1 VHVLL
6 DSKDFLLYTSLER
19 IIVLN
24 GKIQVTRLVKSGT
37 RKTTL
42 AIGDGAND
50 VGMLQ
55 EADIGVGISGVEG
68 MQVFST
74 EQLTSPLIVENI
86 SLLDCNS
93 HHLLTLFYACFQL
106 RLPWQ
111 VMLQLLSFGIW
122 SVYYLYMGIGV
133 TGGSHLW

>member
-1 VHVLL
+1 
-6 DSKDFLLYTSLER
+6 
-19 IIVLN
+19 
-24 GKIQVTRLVKSGT
+24 
-37 RKTTL
+37 
-42 AIGDGAND
+42 
-50 VGMLQ
+50 
-55 EADIGVGISGVEG
+55 

-74 EQLTSPLIVENI
+74 EQLTSQLIVENI